1 LDREHLK
8 AAADKVSG
16 VKKDTAGKLMHDQ
29 KLEKEGKANK
39 AKGETHKQMGDLK
52 EAEKAGQFGDD

>member
-1 LDREHLK
+1 LHRENLK

-16 VKKDTAGKLMHDQ
+16 VIKDTAGKLMQDQ
-29 KLEKEGKANK
+29 KLEKEGKADK

-52 EAEKAGQFGDD
+52 KAENAGQFGDD